1 MIVRCPN
8 CKRYIEIIQLNCT
21 IMRCGIFKDNYS
33 QLPPHSTKEE
43 CDLAVKDGLIFG
55 CGSPFE
61 IIDGIAVKCNYK

>member
-8 CKRYIEIIQLNCT
+8 CKRWIEVIQLNCA

-33 QLPPHSTKEE
+33 QLPPHSSKEE
-43 CDLAVKDGLIFG
+43 CEQAVKNGLIFG

-61 IIDGIAVKCNYK
+61 IIDGIAVKCDYK